1 MFYNRILTYLIRA
14 KQDSKKMAV
23 VMPMM
28 AIAQAAWLPLVD
40 DNSREE
46 IKESLE
52 DLLKRAMSNMV

>member
-23 VMPMM
+23 VMPMI
-28 AIAQAAWLPLVD
+28 AITQAAWLPLVD